1 MRSAPTRLWA
11 SAPTTQPMAGIRPA
25 MVPVIKQASARS
37 ELLASQATAPTA
49 SAAGVR
55 TSKQGSSHV
64 RATSS
69 KQRARGWLGR

>member
-1 MRSAPTRLWA
+1 
-11 SAPTTQPMAGIRPA
+11 

-37 ELLASQATAPTA
+37 ELLAGQATAPTA